1 MLDAAARTTTRILAV
16 SAEDGERQR
25 RMVDRVREEYGVD
38 LREGVTLLSDPDH
51 AVIDRYGILNADAS
65 PDRPIPHPTTLVLD
79 REGVVR
85 WRFTEVDYRV
95 RPTNQDILEALDA
108 IR

>member
-1 MLDAAARTTTRILAV
+1 MLDPAARATTRILAV
-16 SAEDGERQR
+16 SAEDVERQR
-25 RMVDRVREEYGVD
+25 MMVERVREEYGVD

-51 AVIDRYGILNADAS
+51 AVIDRYGVFNADSS
-65 PDRPIPHPTTLVLD
+65 PDRPVPHPTTLVLD
-79 REGVVR
+79 RQGVVR

-108 IR
+108 VR